1 MLRVFGIIKE
11 KKKDRRQKICF
22 KTGKKE
28 KNMEVQ
34 HLNRNFK
41 IKQIFETNKGKH
53 FNILSLNS
61 TSFFPKIAL

>member
-1 MLRVFGIIKE
+1 MLRLFGIIKE
-11 KKKDRRQKICF
+11 KTKDRRQKICF

-53 FNILSLNS
+53 FILSLNS
-61 TSFFPKIAL
+61 TSFFPKMAL